1 MRTFVANI
9 GVNAAHCV
17 PEPIAPGMCGYLL
30 HACSLEL
37 FFVGL
42 AFKVTYVMH
51 LLQMLEE
58 SIQVSLLQIELNN

>member
-1 MRTFVANI
+1 M
-9 GVNAAHCV
+9 